1 MRTLSKVMAGVVTLA
16 MSGGLVI
23 GAAGIANAAY
33 NPSAVPYPVDP
44 NNVANLTIYNATTG
58 AIVTSGT
65 NATTLDNYYFV
76 ASSAFSG
83 AKTKTA
89 INGYLAEAG
98 KAPGSWS
105 SQGLSAATTYPL
117 TTAPAPV
124 NGFTAPVAKGQS
136 TSTFASLAT
145 TYPNNAPATGTGSDF
160 YQLYQVRL
168 NTTFPTPAS
177 QTYAFA
183 DIKIDTTTGIWTQVS
198 PSTPPVAPTVG
209 AAPTAVASDTTA
221 TVTVSSISGATSYTV
236 TASTGQV
243 VTGAGPTFAFTGLTN
258 GTPVTF
264 NYTATNANGTS
275 ASSAASA
282 AVTPKA
288 APLVTTTAVS
298 LSGGPY
304 DNLTAVTITA
314 SVTASSI
321 VNSGTV
327 TFTDNI
333 DGVLGSAPVSSTGVT
348 SISKKLTGTGPTK
361 HLVTASYID
370 GATFANSTGTAIG
383 FDVATVIEGT
393 CLDPLSQCT
402 ENQFFQATVNNGS
415 LVISTP
421 YTATNPFNLGTLAL
435 NDIGTLLS
443 ATKPFGSSTIPA
455 GPSAG
460 PPATPGLQPKATDL
474 VSAYAPNYAG
484 VTIVDRRPGQLGWT
498 ANLNAGDFTSGTNK
512 IDAHNLGFTGVTP
525 AYIAGN
531 ALQSIST
538 FQNPAAAGVAPGAAS
553 TLGVKGTTKFASAPI
568 GASVGTVYV
577 YGDMTLNAPTSTPAG
592 VYSSTV
598 TFTIV

>member
-44 NNVANLTIYNATTG
+44 NNAANLTIYNATTG

-65 NATTLDNYYFV
+65 NVTTLDNYYFV

-89 INGYLAEAG
+89 INGFLAEAG

-105 SQGLSAATTYPL
+105 AQSLSAATTYPV

-136 TSTFASLAT
+136 SSTFASLAT
-145 TYPNNAPATGTGSDF
+145 TYPNNAASTSDF
-160 YQLYQVRL
+160 YQLYQIRL
-168 NTTFPTPAS
+168 NTTYPTPAS
-177 QTYAFA
+177 LSYAYA
-183 DIKIDTTTGIWTQVS
+183 DIKIDTTTGTWTQVS

-209 AAPTAVASDTTA
+209 AAPTAVAGDTTA
-221 TVTVSSISGATSYTV
+221 TVTVPVISGATSYTV

-243 VTGAGPTFAFTGLTN
+243 VTGAGPTFNFTGLTN

-264 NYTATNANGTS
+264 TYTATNANGTS
-275 ASSAASA
+275 SASAASA
-282 AVTPKA
+282 AVTPIP

-298 LSGGPY
+298 LSGGGY
-304 DNLTAVTITA
+304 NSTTAVTVTA
-314 SVTASSI
+314 SVTASSV
-321 VNSGTV
+321 VNTGTV

-333 DGVLGSAPVSSTGVT
+333 DGVLGSSTVNAGAA
-348 SISKKLTGTGPTK
+348 SISKIFTGTGPTK
-361 HLVTASYID
+361 HVVTVSYTD
-370 GATFANSTGTAIG
+370 GITFASSNGSSIG
-383 FDVATVIEGT
+383 FDVVTSVT
-393 CLDPLSQCT
+393 PVCSDPLSRCT
-402 ENQFFQATVNNGS
+402 EDQFFTATVNAGS

-435 NDIGTLLS
+435 NDSGTLLS
-443 ATKPFGSSTIPA
+443 ATKAFGSSTIPV
-455 GPSAG
+455 GDTTSPVTVG
-460 PPATPGLQPKATDL
+460 KQPHATDP
-474 VSAYAPNYAG
+474 VSVYAPNYAG
-484 VTIVDRRPGQLGWT
+484 VTIVDRRPGQLGWN
-498 ANLNAGDFTSGTNK
+498 ANLNASDFTSGTNT

-525 AYIAGN
+525 AYIVGN
-531 ALQSIST
+531 ALQLIST
-538 FQNPAAAGVAPGAAS
+538 FQNPAAAGVAPGAL
-553 TLGVKGTTKFASAPI
+553 TGGVKGTTKFASASI

-577 YGDMTLNAPTSTPAG
+577 YGNMTLNAPTSTPAG
-592 VYSSTV
+592 LYSSTV